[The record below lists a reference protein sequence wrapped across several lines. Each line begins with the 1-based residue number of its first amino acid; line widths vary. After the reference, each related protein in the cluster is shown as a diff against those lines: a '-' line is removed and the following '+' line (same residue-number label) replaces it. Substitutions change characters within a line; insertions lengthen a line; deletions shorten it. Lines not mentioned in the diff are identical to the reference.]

1 MKNGVIE
8 MTTKDAASIFNIDEK
23 KIRTL
28 CKENKIHGVTRE
40 KGEKGRY
47 VIPDE
52 TVLIVTDENARY
64 FLYQLLKF
72 KNNPKMIF
80 PVACL
85 DSTEKLNAWYEYLR
99 EQGLIG
105 DCEFSSD
112 LNTLLSRMSLT
123 EEAIAMV
130 FGKKDSSILD
140 KIHFNPAFNFNVAS
154 LNIG

>member
-1 MKNGVIE
+1 
-8 MTTKDAASIFNIDEK
+8 MTTKEAASVFNIDERI
-23 KIRTL
+23 IRTL

-40 KGEKGRY
+40 KGENGRY

-85 DSTEKLNAWYEYLR
+85 DREEKLKAWYGYLR

-105 DCEFSSD
+105 DCEYSSD

-130 FGKKDSSILD
+130 FGKKNSSMLD
-140 KIHFNPAFNFNVAS
+140 KLHFNPSFHLINV
-154 LNIG
+154 NID